1 MKKKMILRTLGASM
15 NDSYSIIEL
24 YSVFESEVFSKPKKM
39 DVSLIRETA
48 RAMDDRDDEVIAP
61 HKDYVW
67 QKIWQSIQ
75 DRERPFRLG
84 MTKKRFAIIVTV
96 LVLLIT
102 AVALAITFIDELRS
116 VWENS
121 FSKMNTTGHFDAVP
135 MEGFDLEGFEV
146 EYRENTGLDHKDDLV
161 ISTVP
166 EPGGLSYEQAYTI
179 ARTAIIERFGTPEE
193 ELDAMGIYP
202 TFIQGVYETDYSE
215 WEFYFSPRKNV
226 NIDEDHSYDAPGEYR
241 VEIQSPSGEVTMC
254 NWYID
259 EFWPDYALR
268 TWNTGRC
275 DYVWAEACR
284 GGAFYKQS
292 LESQEMFRKLFTD
305 KGYDTSLLNL
315 AINDKLKSVALEIK
329 FSSPSSNL
337 LNAGDPYVEAAI
349 AVMEKQYGMSK
360 EFMDKAAF
368 CAIYSPLQSD
378 TIDICFTYNYEIGSE
393 RINNGEWRYGMSL
406 LAHYTTRFGI
416 IMVCLDPAS
425 LEPVDVVHY
434 YDKPE
439 TESTTGLLMERH
451 NWSVE
456 DIGVYCELRDEL
468 QALDDQCF
476 VSGVLTEEELQ
487 IQCDVVM
494 RRYGGSQ
501 EKFPREPLEVDDV
514 TEEEALRFAIQY
526 LADQNGCSTEEIR
539 NQYTVID
546 AYYDSQWKRWCVRFF
561 TGPMEDTGIAE
572 EIWIDARTGEVSILE
587 GESNG

>member
-1 MKKKMILRTLGASM
+1 MK
-15 NDSYSIIEL
+15 DE
-24 YSVFESEVFSKPKKM
+24 
-39 DVSLIRETA
+39 LIRSQIHQAVDHHSE
-48 RAMDDRDDEVIAP
+48 
-61 HKDYVW
+61 HL
-67 QKIWQSIQ
+67 QSNPFLAQRIINQ
-75 DRERPFRLG
+75 ERTGEPVV
-84 MTKKRFAIIVTV
+84 KKRLSIGLVLAIV
-96 LVLLIT
+96 LLLIT
-102 AVALAITFIDELRS
+102 AVALAATFIDELRS

-135 MEGFDLEGFEV
+135 MDEFDLNSFEA

-166 EPGGLSYEQAYTI
+166 ESNGLSYEQAYAI
-179 ARTAIIERFGTPEE
+179 ARAAIIEKFGTPEE

-315 AINDKLKSVALEIK
+315 AIKDKLKSVALEIK
-329 FSSPSSNL
+329 FSLPSSNL

-434 YDKPE
+434 YDNPE

-451 NWSVE
+451 NWSAE

-468 QALDDQCF
+468 QALDNRCF
-476 VSGVLTEEELQ
+476 VRGELTEEELQ

-494 RRYGGSQ
+494 RRYGGSK
-501 EKFPREPLEVDDV
+501 ERFPREPLEPEDV
-514 TEEEALRFAIQY
+514 TEEEALQLAIQY
-526 LADQNGCSTEEIR
+526 LADQNGWSTEELR

-546 AYYDSQWKRWCVRFF
+546 AYYDSQWNSWCVCFY
-561 TGPMEDTGIAE
+561 TGPKEETEIAE
-572 EIWIDARTGEVSILE
+572 QIWINVKTGEVSISE
-587 GESNG
+587 GDSNG